1 MVRVREA
8 EGAKLFERAE
18 KKRVRRD
25 RDGETERAPGWM
37 RLSWPM
43 KTRLVLS

>member
-1 MVRVREA
+1 MVRVRQA

-25 RDGETERAPGWM
+25 RDGETETERAPGWM
-37 RLSWPM
+37 RLSWLM
-43 KTRLVLS
+43 KTRF